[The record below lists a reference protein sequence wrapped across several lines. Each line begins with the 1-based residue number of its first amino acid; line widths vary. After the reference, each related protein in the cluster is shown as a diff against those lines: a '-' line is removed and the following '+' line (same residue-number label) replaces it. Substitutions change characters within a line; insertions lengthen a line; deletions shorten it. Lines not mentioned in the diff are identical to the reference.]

1 MHRCVPA
8 EPAGAAR
15 LFAPVNSLVQ
25 QITLCCSAAAV
36 ARAGHGAEELYSKC
50 FWDAMGAMDL
60 SKEIAKSL
68 LVPFGQVLGHTWTLP
83 ESWDLSL
90 MCLFLRCICSVVI

>member
-36 ARAGHGAEELYSKC
+36 GRAGHGAEELYLKC
-50 FWDAMGAMDL
+50 FWDATGAVDL
-60 SKEIAKSL
+60 GKEIAKSL

-90 MCLFLRCICSVVI
+90 NVFVS

>member
-36 ARAGHGAEELYSKC
+36 ARAGHGAEEL
-50 FWDAMGAMDL
+50 
-60 SKEIAKSL
+60 
-68 LVPFGQVLGHTWTLP
+68 
-83 ESWDLSL
+83 
-90 MCLFLRCICSVVI
+90 